1 MPIYIYSCE
10 NCGSEITISH
20 SMTETMED
28 CEVCEEVG
36 CLTRR
41 PSMFSS
47 VKKNTNK
54 KQKIGSHVKGFI
66 EEAEQD
72 LKQQKDNLRKKND

>member
-1 MPIYIYSCE
+1 MPIYIYSCD
-10 NCGSEITISH
+10 NCGSEITVSH
-20 SMTETMED
+20 LMTETVRD
-28 CEVCEEVG
+28 CEICEEVD

-41 PSMFSS
+41 PSMFSN
-47 VKKNTNK
+47 VKKK
-54 KQKIGSHVKGFI
+54 SKQKQKVGDHVKGFI